1 MARGWANYVKKEP
14 PGLSRGSD
22 DRGLGAKRDPPLEE
36 TEEKGPKGNQYLK
49 ETDSHTTERMK
60 TEEMNHPHYYPWT
73 KWTDWLYSEPE
84 SYGSFGWNEL
94 PRNNWSGKGQG
105 SKGEPQPK
113 TDPGGLIYE
122 PSTWALKASERS
134 PVGHMPLLFEFTS
147 YSTWEPAARRW
158 NNLLYN
164 HPVSSVIEYYINNL
178 KESPNILN
186 NGAGDFLKN
195 QFRKKQDQNEKSL
208 ALGEDFEKIGY
219 EWMFRILKEK
229 YQERPGEAIR
239 RVTLQL
245 ENINQVIYQE
255 LAQGIQDP
263 EGVWDWLSKKRD
275 DLQSLGRNLTNREIY
290 DYFIKC
296 KIVSEY
302 PYFNVIRTHCLTV
315 EFVGDLE
322 GLEWE
327 LFQKK
332 FAGHLNILE
341 NMVNTD
347 SKRKKFGS
355 AEIYNGT
362 TIPTSQSFNRVPGSR
377 WTNTQKGKGK
387 AKGTGVQRNNRG
399 VNWTETVE
407 TNFSEENNLYSG
419 QEGGGRILST
429 RRRPRSGSN
438 AS

>member
-22 DRGLGAKRDPPLEE
+22 DRGLGAKRDPSLEE
-36 TEEKGPKGNQYLK
+36 TEEKGPKGNHYLK

-178 KESPNILN
+178 KESTNVLDK
-186 NGAGDFLKN
+186 GAGGFLKS

-208 ALGEDFEKIGY
+208 SSGESFGKIGY

-229 YQERPGEAIR
+229 YKERPGE
-239 RVTLQL
+239 
-245 ENINQVIYQE
+245 
-255 LAQGIQDP
+255 P
-263 EGVWDWLSKKRD
+263 
-275 DLQSLGRNLTNREIY
+275 
-290 DYFIKC
+290 
-296 KIVSEY
+296 
-302 PYFNVIRTHCLTV
+302 
-315 EFVGDLE
+315 
-322 GLEWE
+322 
-327 LFQKK
+327 
-332 FAGHLNILE
+332 
-341 NMVNTD
+341 
-347 SKRKKFGS
+347 
-355 AEIYNGT
+355 
-362 TIPTSQSFNRVPGSR
+362 
-377 WTNTQKGKGK
+377 
-387 AKGTGVQRNNRG
+387 
-399 VNWTETVE
+399 
-407 TNFSEENNLYSG
+407 
-419 QEGGGRILST
+419 
-429 RRRPRSGSN
+429 
-438 AS
+438 